1 MKTMSALTL
10 VASLST
16 LAAAAPATAP
26 AQAPGADPVAVN
38 AKYIQVK
45 IDNPRVRVFESDLR
59 PGDKEARHGHPA
71 TVVYVIAGGKIRNH
85 LDDGTVKEVEYK
97 TGDTVY
103 RDPLV
108 HWAENIGDTT
118 LRVLIV
124 ELK

>member
-1 MKTMSALTL
+1 MKTFSALTL
-10 VASLST
+10 AATLST
-16 LAAAAPATAP
+16 FAAAAPAAAP
-26 AQAPGADPVAVN
+26 APDPVAVN

-45 IDNPRVRVFESDLR
+45 IDNPRVRVFESDLK

-85 LDDGTVKEVEYK
+85 FDDGTVKEVEYK

>member
-1 MKTMSALTL
+1 MKTFSALTL
-10 VASLST
+10 AATLST
-16 LAAAAPATAP
+16 FAAAAPAATPAP
-26 AQAPGADPVAVN
+26 DPVAVN
-38 AKYIQVK
+38 GKYIQVK
-45 IDNPRVRVFESDLR
+45 FDNQRVRVFESDLK

-71 TVVYVIAGGKIRNH
+71 TVVYVIAGGTIRNH
-85 LDDGTVKEVEYK
+85 FDDGTVKEVEYK